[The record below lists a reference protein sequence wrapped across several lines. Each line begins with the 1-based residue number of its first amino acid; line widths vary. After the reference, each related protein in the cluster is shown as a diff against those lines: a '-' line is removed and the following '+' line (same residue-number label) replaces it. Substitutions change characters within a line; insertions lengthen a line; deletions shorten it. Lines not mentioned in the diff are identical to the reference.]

1 MFLPVNLVIALRLE
15 FGVRKGFLGANRIAE
30 ILDFILFFQF
40 FTLNIGFG
48 DRNLRTDVEE
58 FYHLRGCL
66 HVEIE
71 EKLVFLF
78 EEGADVVL
86 IIFEERALSIGGKER
101 IPVDVAP
108 VGVVGDADVLHRQG
122 NVVIGGDGEREG
134 AVGGRDD
141 HTVTIG
147 LLDKALVALYQA
159 FIVAVQLL
167 IPLDGAEICGRKKG
181 FQFLLCYEGLMM
193 KRGTSDGIARNGGRR
208 GTSFRRSSRMRQAEA
223 RRSDTRELE
232 QLMGFAY
239 HLVLMNEL
247 LAGWRLQEIEAA
259 ILAAAALAA
268 YGWDD
273 ELHGVDAQRIA
284 RKLLYPAYEMR
295 LEDVLAALVLGLVNH
310 RIGENNHIATPE
322 IFAVNPV
329 HYHPV
334 ACLQLGRKPTLRHRE
349 DSENIGAHCPSQEQ
363 RQHQCY

>member
-1 MFLPVNLVIALRLE
+1 ME
-15 FGVRKGFLGANRIAE
+15 SLGTGADGRQAS
-30 ILDFILFFQF
+30 
-40 FTLNIGFG
+40 
-48 DRNLRTDVEE
+48 
-58 FYHLRGCL
+58 
-66 HVEIE
+66 
-71 EKLVFLF
+71 
-78 EEGADVVL
+78 EGA
-86 IIFEERALSIGGKER
+86 
-101 IPVDVAP
+101 
-108 VGVVGDADVLHRQG
+108 
-122 NVVIGGDGEREG
+122 
-134 AVGGRDD
+134 
-141 HTVTIG
+141 
-147 LLDKALVALYQA
+147 
-159 FIVAVQLL
+159 
-167 IPLDGAEICGRKKG
+167 
-181 FQFLLCYEGLMM
+181 M
-193 KRGTSDGIARNGGRR
+193 
-208 GTSFRRSSRMRQAEA
+208 
-223 RRSDTRELE
+223 ELE

-268 YGWDD
+268 DGWDD
-273 ELHGVDAQRIA
+273 KLHGVDAQRIA

-295 LEDVLAALVLGLVNH
+295 LEDTLAVLVLGLVNH

>member
-1 MFLPVNLVIALRLE
+1 ME
-15 FGVRKGFLGANRIAE
+15 SLG
-30 ILDFILFFQF
+30 
-40 FTLNIGFG
+40 T
-48 DRNLRTDVEE
+48 
-58 FYHLRGCL
+58 
-66 HVEIE
+66 
-71 EKLVFLF
+71 
-78 EEGADVVL
+78 GAD
-86 IIFEERALSIGGKER
+86 G
-101 IPVDVAP
+101 
-108 VGVVGDADVLHRQG
+108 
-122 NVVIGGDGEREG
+122 
-134 AVGGRDD
+134 
-141 HTVTIG
+141 
-147 LLDKALVALYQA
+147 
-159 FIVAVQLL
+159 
-167 IPLDGAEICGRKKG
+167 
-181 FQFLLCYEGLMM
+181 
-193 KRGTSDGIARNGGRR
+193 
-208 GTSFRRSSRMRQAEA
+208 RQASGGA
-223 RRSDTRELE
+223 RELE

-259 ILAAAALAA
+259 ILTPAALAA
-268 YGWDD
+268 YGGDD

-295 LEDVLAALVLGLVNH
+295 LEDALAALVLGLVNH

>member
-1 MFLPVNLVIALRLE
+1 MFLPVNLVITLRLE
-15 FGVRKGFLGANRIAE
+15 FGVWEGFLRANRIAE

-48 DRNLRTDVEE
+48 DRNLRADVEE
-58 FYHLRGCL
+58 LYHLRGCL

-71 EKLVFLF
+71 EELVFLLV
-78 EEGADVVL
+78 EGADVVL
-86 IIFEERALSIGGKER
+86 IILEERALAIGGEKR

-122 NVVIGGDGEREG
+122 DVVIGGDGERERT
-134 AVGGRDD
+134 VGGRDE
-141 HTVTIG
+141 HTVAIG

-167 IPLDGAEICGRKKG
+167 VPLDGAEICGGKKG

-208 GTSFRRSSRMRQAEA
+208 GTSFRRGA
-223 RRSDTRELE
+223 RKLE

-239 HLVLMNEL
+239 HLVLMDEL

-284 RKLLYPAYEMR
+284 RELLYPAYEMR
-295 LEDVLAALVLGLVNH
+295 LEDTLAALVLGLVNH

-334 ACLQLGRKPTLRHRE
+334 SCLQMGREPALRHQE
-349 DSENIGAHCPSQEQ
+349 DSEDIGAHCPSQEQ

>member
-1 MFLPVNLVIALRLE
+1 MS
-15 FGVRKGFLGANRIAE
+15 
-30 ILDFILFFQF
+30 FI
-40 FTLNIGFG
+40 
-48 DRNLRTDVEE
+48 DRE
-58 FYHLRGCL
+58 
-66 HVEIE
+66 
-71 EKLVFLF
+71 
-78 EEGADVVL
+78 
-86 IIFEERALSIGGKER
+86 
-101 IPVDVAP
+101 
-108 VGVVGDADVLHRQG
+108 
-122 NVVIGGDGEREG
+122 IGGDGERKR
-134 AVGGRDD
+134 AVGGRDE
-141 HTVTIG
+141 HAVTIG

-167 IPLDGAEICGRKKG
+167 VPLDGAEICGRKKG

-193 KRGTSDGIARNGGRR
+193 KRGTSEGIARNGGS
-208 GTSFRRSSRMRQAEA
+208 GA
-223 RRSDTRELE
+223 RKLE

-239 HLVLMNEL
+239 HLVLMNKL

-268 YGWDD
+268 DGWDD

-284 RKLLYPAYEMR
+284 RELLYPAYEMR
-295 LEDVLAALVLGLVNH
+295 LEDALAALVLGLVNH
-310 RIGENNHIATPE
+310 RIGENNHITTPE

-334 ACLQLGRKPTLRHRE
+334 ASLQLGRKPTLRHRE

>member
-1 MFLPVNLVIALRLE
+1 M
-15 FGVRKGFLGANRIAE
+15 
-30 ILDFILFFQF
+30 
-40 FTLNIGFG
+40 
-48 DRNLRTDVEE
+48 
-58 FYHLRGCL
+58 
-66 HVEIE
+66 
-71 EKLVFLF
+71 
-78 EEGADVVL
+78 
-86 IIFEERALSIGGKER
+86 
-101 IPVDVAP
+101 DVAP

-122 NVVIGGDGEREG
+122 DVVIGGDGEREG
-134 AVGGRDD
+134 AVGSRDE
-141 HTVTIG
+141 HAVTIG

-167 IPLDGAEICGRKKG
+167 VPLDGAEICGRKKG

-208 GTSFRRSSRMRQAEA
+208 GDKLPKA
-223 RRSDTRELE
+223 RGKLE

-295 LEDVLAALVLGLVNH
+295 LEDTLAVLVLGLVNH

-334 ACLQLGRKPTLRHRE
+334 ASLQLGRKPALRHRE